1 MKKLILPI
9 IGGALLTLLAL
20 TLTACGGKATASSSP
35 GASTAVVTTLA
46 GKAGVT
52 GSADGSGAAARFNN
66 PFDVAVDA
74 AGNVYVDRRQQHH
87 PQDHTRRGG
96 HDLRRQGRCPRAIP
110 TARAR
115 RRASPTP
122 AASPSTPPATSTSV
136 EAGPNVILKITP
148 AGQVTTLAGKY
159 DVTGSTDGKGA
170 AARFSWPPGRRLRQ
184 RRQRLRRRS
193 SKTTPSARS
202 RPPGWLPPWP
212 AKPASWAAS
221 TAPVPRRASTAPA
234 ASLATRPGTSTS
246 STKNNNTIRKITPA
260 GVVTT
265 FAGKAGVSG
274 SADGTGA
281 AASFSIPTGICYD
294 PANGDLYVADSENC
308 TIRRITPAG
317 VVTTIAGKYG
327 SVGSADGTGAAA
339 SFDSPTGVAVDAAG
353 DLYVCDQTNNT
364 IRKIT
369 FTK

>member
-74 AGNVYVDRRQQHH
+74 AGNVYVTTATTPSARSH
-87 PQDHTRRGG
+87 PPGWSRPSPARPVPGQY
-96 HDLRRQGRCPRAIP
+96 RRQG
-110 TARAR
+110 
-115 RRASPTP
+115 P
-122 AASPSTPPATSTSV
+122 AARLTDPCGIAINAAGDFYVS

-170 AARFSWPPGRRLRQ
+170 AARFSWPPGVACDSAGNVYVADLHNNAIR
-184 RRQRLRRRS
+184 
-193 SKTTPSARS
+193 KITPAGVVTTLAGKAGQLGSVDGTGA
-202 RPPGWLPPWP
+202 
-212 AKPASWAAS
+212 AAS
-221 TAPVPRRASTAPA
+221 FNGPCGVACDA
-234 ASLATRPGTSTS
+234 AGNLYVVDQ
-246 STKNNNTIRKITPA
+246 NNNTIRKITPA

>member
-1 MKKLILPI
+1 MRRSIPFVV
-9 IGGALLTLLAL
+9 GAIAATLLTL
-20 TLTACGGKATASSSP
+20 TLIACGGKTTASSSP
-35 GASTAVVTTLA
+35 AASTAVVTTLA
-46 GKAGVT
+46 GKAGAT

-66 PFDVAVDA
+66 PFDAAVDA
-74 AGNVYVDRRQQHH
+74 AGDLYVCEGNDIRK
-87 PQDHTRRGG
+87 
-96 HDLRRQGRCPRAIP
+96 I
-110 TARAR
+110 
-115 RRASPTP
+115 TP
-122 AASPSTPPATSTSV
+122 AGVVTTFAGKAGAQGNTDGKGTAARLTGPCGIALNAAGDFYVS
-136 EAGPNVILKITP
+136 EAGPNLILKITP

-170 AARFSWPPGRRLRQ
+170 AARFSWPLGVACDSAGNVYVADLHNNAIRKITPAGVV
-184 RRQRLRRRS
+184 
-193 SKTTPSARS
+193 TTLAGKAGQLGSTDGTGA
-202 RPPGWLPPWP
+202 
-212 AKPASWAAS
+212 AAS
-221 TAPVPRRASTAPA
+221 FNGPTGVACDA
-234 ASLATRPGTSTS
+234 AGNLYVVDQ
-246 STKNNNTIRKITPA
+246 NNNTIRKITPA

-281 AASFSIPTGICYD
+281 AASFTMPTGICYD

-308 TIRRITPAG
+308 TIRQITPAG